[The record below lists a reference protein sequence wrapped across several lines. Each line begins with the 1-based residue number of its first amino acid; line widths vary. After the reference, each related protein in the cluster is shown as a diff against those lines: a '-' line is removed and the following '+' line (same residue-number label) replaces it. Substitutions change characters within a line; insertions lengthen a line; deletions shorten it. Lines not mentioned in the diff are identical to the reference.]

1 MNIVGSPNV
10 GKSTLMNRLVGE
22 RLSIINAK
30 AQTTRHRIMGIV
42 NEPEWQVVYSDTPG
56 VLDPAY
62 KLQEGMMR
70 FVKTALQ
77 DADVL
82 LVVTDVRENGMA
94 HPGTLEK
101 IAAMDVPTFV
111 LVNKIDLV
119 PDQTAV
125 EAKLDGMGHQIA
137 TRLGRAD
144 QRAPQLQRR
153 HAARAHRRPAP
164 RIASVLPQGRVDRQA
179 DAFFVSEIVR
189 EKILTHYKQEIAYSC
204 EVVVE
209 AYDDAPDISSR
220 SAQKSRVARD
230 SQKHIVVGAQGRM
243 IKRVGMDA
251 RKDIEAFLGKKVFLD
266 LYVRVDKNW
275 RDDERKLK
283 RFGYIDGSGTR
294 RATAWCSSLLPNSTS
309 DSTSSASAT
318 TASTLLRASSSHVG
332 MDRRSRSAQ
341 RGVHQVPFSSPCGPA
356 STFLATPTGNLVV
369 KAHAMLAERH
379 ALPGLHI
386 HLHKVLP
393 MEARD

>member
-1 MNIVGSPNV
+1 MPHTSPAQPVPEGHRAGFVNIVGSPNV

-42 NEPEWQVVYSDTPG
+42 NEDDYQIVYSDTPG

-82 LVVTDVRENGMA
+82 LVVTDMTERDMA
-94 HPGTLEK
+94 HPETLDK

-111 LVNKIDLV
+111 LVNKIDTAT
-119 PDQTAV
+119 DQGAV
-125 EAKLDGMGHQIA
+125 EARLDAWSQ
-137 TRLGRAD
+137 RL
-144 QRAPQLQRR
+144 PK
-153 HAARAHRRPAP
+153 
-164 RIASVLPQGRVDRQA
+164 ASVVPISALHNFNVDTLLERIVAQLPQSPPFFPKDELTDKPMR
-179 DAFFVSEIVR
+179 FFVSEIIR
-189 EKILTHYKQEIAYSC
+189 EKILTHYKQEIPYSC

-209 AYDDAPDISSR
+209 AYEDGDDLVKVRAEI
-220 SAQKSRVARD
+220 RVARE

-243 IKRVGMDA
+243 IKRVGIDA
-251 RKDIEAFLGKKVFLD
+251 RKDMENFLGKRVFLD

-283 RFGYIDGSGTR
+283 RFGYLD
-294 RATAWCSSLLPNSTS
+294 
-309 DSTSSASAT
+309 
-318 TASTLLRASSSHVG
+318 
-332 MDRRSRSAQ
+332 
-341 RGVHQVPFSSPCGPA
+341 
-356 STFLATPTGNLVV
+356 
-369 KAHAMLAERH
+369 
-379 ALPGLHI
+379 
-386 HLHKVLP
+386 
-393 MEARD
+393 

>member
-1 MNIVGSPNV
+1 MTSANNGPQMYTTFCLVQPLDVFPEWERTLGLPILPTVPDNQPLSSFDPSVPPSDAPDGHRAGFVNIVGSPNV

-42 NEPEWQVVYSDTPG
+42 NEPEYQIVYSDTPG

-62 KLQEGMMR
+62 KLQEGMMK

-82 LVVTDVRENGMA
+82 LVVTEVQEDSMA
-94 HPGTLEK
+94 HPETLQK

-111 LVNKIDLV
+111 LVNKIDLAQ
-119 PDQTAV
+119 DQSLV
-125 EAKLDGMGHQIA
+125 EAKLDA
-137 TRLGRAD
+137 WA
-144 QRAPQLQRR
+144 AQL
-153 HAARAHRRPAP
+153 P
-164 RIASVLPQGRVDRQA
+164 RASVVPISALHNFNVDTLLDRIVAQLPVSPPFFPKDELTDKPMR
-179 DAFFVSEIVR
+179 FFVSEIVR
-189 EKILTHYKQEIAYSC
+189 EKILTHFKQEIPYSC

-209 AYDDAPDISSR
+209 AYEDAPKIAR
-220 SAQKSRVARD
+220 IRAEIHVARE

-251 RKDIEAFLGKKVFLD
+251 RRDLEGFLGKKVFLD

-283 RFGYIDGSGTR
+283 RFGY
-294 RATAWCSSLLPNSTS
+294 
-309 DSTSSASAT
+309 
-318 TASTLLRASSSHVG
+318 
-332 MDRRSRSAQ
+332 MD
-341 RGVHQVPFSSPCGPA
+341 
-356 STFLATPTGNLVV
+356 
-369 KAHAMLAERH
+369 
-379 ALPGLHI
+379 
-386 HLHKVLP
+386 
-393 MEARD
+393 

>member
-1 MNIVGSPNV
+1 MSTENQPLPTNDAPSTTHRAGFVNIVGSPNV

-42 NEPEWQVVYSDTPG
+42 NEDDYQIVYSDTPG

-82 LVVTDVRENGMA
+82 LVVTDMTERDMA
-94 HPGTLEK
+94 HPETLDK

-111 LVNKIDLV
+111 LVNKIDTAT
-119 PDQTAV
+119 DQGAV
-125 EAKLDGMGHQIA
+125 EARLDAWSQ
-137 TRLGRAD
+137 RL
-144 QRAPQLQRR
+144 PK
-153 HAARAHRRPAP
+153 
-164 RIASVLPQGRVDRQA
+164 ASVVPISALHNFNVDTLLERIVAQLPQSPPFFPKDELTDKPMR
-179 DAFFVSEIVR
+179 FFVSEIIR
-189 EKILTHYKQEIAYSC
+189 EKILTHYKQEIPYSC

-209 AYDDAPDISSR
+209 AYEDGDDLVKVRAEI
-220 SAQKSRVARD
+220 RVARE

-243 IKRVGMDA
+243 IKRVGIDA
-251 RKDIEAFLGKKVFLD
+251 RKDMENFLGKRVFLD

-283 RFGYIDGSGTR
+283 RFGYLD
-294 RATAWCSSLLPNSTS
+294 
-309 DSTSSASAT
+309 
-318 TASTLLRASSSHVG
+318 
-332 MDRRSRSAQ
+332 
-341 RGVHQVPFSSPCGPA
+341 
-356 STFLATPTGNLVV
+356 
-369 KAHAMLAERH
+369 
-379 ALPGLHI
+379 
-386 HLHKVLP
+386 
-393 MEARD
+393 

>member
-1 MNIVGSPNV
+1 MSPTSYQLLHPAMRFRCLRDQVMTLTHNGPQMYTTFCLVQPLDIFPEWERTLGLPILPTVPDNQPLSSFDPSVPPSDAPDGHRAGFVNIVGSPNV

-42 NEPEWQVVYSDTPG
+42 NEPEYQIVYSDTPG

-62 KLQEGMMR
+62 KLQEGMMK

-82 LVVTDVRENGMA
+82 LVVTEVQEDSMA
-94 HPGTLEK
+94 HPETLQK

-111 LVNKIDLV
+111 LVNKIDLAQ
-119 PDQTAV
+119 DQSLV
-125 EAKLDGMGHQIA
+125 EAKLDA
-137 TRLGRAD
+137 WA
-144 QRAPQLQRR
+144 AQL
-153 HAARAHRRPAP
+153 P
-164 RIASVLPQGRVDRQA
+164 RASVVPISALHNFNVDTLLDRIVAQLPVSPPFFPKDELTDKPMR
-179 DAFFVSEIVR
+179 FFVSEIVR
-189 EKILTHYKQEIAYSC
+189 EKILTHFKQEIPYSC

-209 AYDDAPDISSR
+209 AYEDAPKIAR
-220 SAQKSRVARD
+220 IRAEIHVARE

-251 RKDIEAFLGKKVFLD
+251 RRDLEGFLGKKVFLD

-283 RFGYIDGSGTR
+283 RFGY
-294 RATAWCSSLLPNSTS
+294 
-309 DSTSSASAT
+309 
-318 TASTLLRASSSHVG
+318 
-332 MDRRSRSAQ
+332 MD
-341 RGVHQVPFSSPCGPA
+341 
-356 STFLATPTGNLVV
+356 
-369 KAHAMLAERH
+369 
-379 ALPGLHI
+379 
-386 HLHKVLP
+386 
-393 MEARD
+393 

>member
-1 MNIVGSPNV
+1 MSSDNQPLPLVDSHEHPVGHRAGFVNIVGSPNV

-42 NEPEWQVVYSDTPG
+42 NEPDYQIVYSDTPG

-62 KLQEGMMR
+62 KLQEGMMK

-82 LVVTDVRENGMA
+82 LVVTDVTEHDMA
-94 HPGTLEK
+94 HPATLEK
-101 IAAMDVPTFV
+101 IAAMEVPTFV
-111 LVNKIDLV
+111 LVNKIDLAE
-119 PDQTAV
+119 DQTAV
-125 EAKLDGMGHQIA
+125 EAKLDAWAQRIP
-137 TRLGRAD
+137 RASIVPISALHNFNVD
-144 QRAPQLQRR
+144 TLLERIVAQLPESPPFFPKDELTDKPMR
-153 HAARAHRRPAP
+153 
-164 RIASVLPQGRVDRQA
+164 
-179 DAFFVSEIVR
+179 FFVSEIVR
-189 EKILTHYKQEIAYSC
+189 EKILTHYKQEIPYSC

-209 AYDDAPDISSR
+209 AYEDAPDITR
-220 SAQKSRVARD
+220 IRAEIHVARE

-283 RFGYIDGSGTR
+283 RFGYID
-294 RATAWCSSLLPNSTS
+294 
-309 DSTSSASAT
+309 
-318 TASTLLRASSSHVG
+318 
-332 MDRRSRSAQ
+332 
-341 RGVHQVPFSSPCGPA
+341 
-356 STFLATPTGNLVV
+356 
-369 KAHAMLAERH
+369 
-379 ALPGLHI
+379 
-386 HLHKVLP
+386 
-393 MEARD
+393 